1 MINVLENYT
10 VQNSRFLQR
19 LKQRLEDARE
29 TRHTMMSGSGPTIF
43 AILNDV
49 NRKKIYYL
57 KNKLRFK
64 GNDVIVTE
72 ILDGRSRGIAKK
84 KKRGL

>member
-1 MINVLENYT
+1 
-10 VQNSRFLQR
+10 
-19 LKQRLEDARE
+19 
-29 TRHTMMSGSGPTIF
+29 MMSGSGPTIF
-43 AILNDV
+43 AMLGDV

-64 GNDVIVTE
+64 GNDVIFTE
-72 ILDGRSRGIAKK
+72 ILDGRSSGIAKK

>member
-1 MINVLENYT
+1 MVNVLENYT
-10 VQNSRFLQR
+10 VSNSKFLQR
-19 LKQRLEDARE
+19 LKKRLEGARE

-43 AILNDV
+43 AMLGDV

-64 GNDVIVTE
+64 GNDVIFTE
-72 ILDGRSRGIAKK
+72 ILDGRSSGIAKK